1 MLVFCLFYVYWWR
14 DTCHGVWMSS
24 EDKLGPSALSLQL
37 AQVVGCGTKQLSSL
51 MYLPIPR
58 LSFTSYFQW
67 ACILTT
73 HQVRSSVYLSTVIS
87 GIEILYVRA
96 FQIFRVAISQSFV
109 SWCTYHTHI
118 LFLVCI
124 MLLECSIQETLLIE
138 HLEKPYVKKYCFC
151 FWEVLNKLELTS
163 FKFHSSLSLILCC
176 NMSGDHN
183 GLLCL
188 LHSNL
193 FLHLE

>member
-1 MLVFCLFYVYWWR
+1 MVCGWAQRTSWDRL
-14 DTCHGVWMSS
+14 
-24 EDKLGPSALSLQL
+24 LSP
-37 AQVVGCGTKQLSSL
+37 SSL
-51 MYLPIPR
+51 LR
-58 LSFTSYFQW
+58 LSDVVPSSFLHWCTSSSLGYHFMSYFQW

-73 HQVRSSVYLSTVIS
+73 HQVRSSVYLSIVIS
-87 GIEILYVRA
+87 GIKILDVRA
-96 FQIFRVAISQSFV
+96 FQIFRVAISQSSV

-118 LFLVCI
+118 LFLICI

-151 FWEVLNKLELTS
+151 FWEVLNKLELAS

-176 NMSGDHN
+176 NMSGDHE

-193 FLHLE
+193 FLNQE